1 MRYNQAEKLEIIRMV
16 ETSDLPVKRT
26 LDQLDIN
33 KSTFYNWYRKYLE
46 EGYDGL
52 TDKKPTPRR
61 FWNKIPETVKDQ
73 IVSLALK
80 LPDKS
85 PRQLAWYITDRYEY
99 FISESSIY
107 RILRSFDLITS
118 PAYMVMSAKDKFDK
132 PTKGVNELWQTDF
145 SYFKVIG
152 WGWYYL
158 SSVMD
163 DYSRYIIA
171 WKLFTSMS
179 VGDVKELLD
188 IALLKTGLIKVHV
201 KIKPRLL
208 SDNGPC
214 YLSHQ
219 LRDYLATHG
228 ISHTR
233 GAPYHPMTQGKIERY
248 HRSLKNV
255 VKLENYYL
263 PGELKQAI
271 GDFVK
276 YYNHHRYHESLDNV
290 TPADVYFGKRKE
302 ILTRRDII
310 KSQSLKQRGKQ
321 TQLMMKC

>member
-1 MRYNQAEKLEIIRMV
+1 
-16 ETSDLPVKRT
+16 
-26 LDQLDIN
+26 
-33 KSTFYNWYRKYLE
+33 
-46 EGYDGL
+46 
-52 TDKKPTPRR
+52 
-61 FWNKIPETVKDQ
+61 
-73 IVSLALK
+73 
-80 LPDKS
+80 
-85 PRQLAWYITDRYEY
+85 
-99 FISESSIY
+99 
-107 RILRSFDLITS
+107 
-118 PAYMVMSAKDKFDK
+118 MSAKDKFDK
-132 PTKGVNELWQTDF
+132 PNTRVNELWQTDF
-145 SYFKVIG
+145 SYFKVVG

-158 SSVMD
+158 SSIMD

-179 VGDVKELLD
+179 VNDVKELLD
-188 IALLKTGLIKVHV
+188 IALIKTGLNKIYV

-219 LRDYLATHG
+219 LRDYLAKHG

-271 GDFVK
+271 GDFVQ

-290 TPADVYFGKRKE
+290 TPADVYYGRRKT
-302 ILTRRDII
+302 ILTKRTII
-310 KSQSLKQRGKQ
+310 KNQTLKQRTKQ
-321 TQLMMKC
+321 KLLVMNN